1 MWQTDKAS
9 VLGDAIVYV
18 KQLQERVKTLE
29 EETAKK
35 TMESVVFVKKSQIF
49 DDDDLSSSDENVV
62 GLSNETLP
70 EIKVRVYDKNILI
83 RIHCEKQ
90 RGLLVKILE
99 EIEKLHLLVINTNVM
114 PFASSALDITVTAE
128 VSLNTETLLLSSA
141 LTNLKILIYN

>member
-35 TMESVVFVKKSQIF
+35 AMESVVFVKKSQIF

-141 LTNLKILIYN
+141 ITNLKILIYN

>member
-99 EIEKLHLLVINTNVM
+99 GIEKLHLLVINTNVM

-141 LTNLKILIYN
+141 ITNLKFLIYN

>member
-141 LTNLKILIYN
+141 ITNLKFLIYN

>member
-70 EIKVRVYDKNILI
+70 EIKVSVYDKNILI